1 MPYVVRQAVCLGIPV
16 VDGTIVQTSRASR
29 LLLEETRDVF
39 CGDPPRIAVV
49 AAVAGESAAT
59 TEDLQFACRLEA
71 RRHYVRGPATA
82 RRDSASSR
90 SRVGSVVLRALL
102 GLALIVGSGGH
113 WIPALAGVW
122 LLGLRE
128 LIGWGP
134 STPRAFGGAPGVAG
148 ISVRRAPHQG
158 LAELREVMS
167 VNLEEKLAYL
177 EAYEASVRLGIP
189 EAAALYTKLLLN
201 PNPGSL
207 SPDDGIWLPD
217 ASRARA
223 ALVSSSAGETGEDFD
238 IDVEIVEA
246 EIVAEETAEPGR
258 LLDVGPEGVD

>member
-1 MPYVVRQAVCLGIPV
+1 
-16 VDGTIVQTSRASR
+16 
-29 LLLEETRDVF
+29 
-39 CGDPPRIAVV
+39 
-49 AAVAGESAAT
+49 
-59 TEDLQFACRLEA
+59 
-71 RRHYVRGPATA
+71 
-82 RRDSASSR
+82 
-90 SRVGSVVLRALL
+90 
-102 GLALIVGSGGH
+102 
-113 WIPALAGVW
+113 
-122 LLGLRE
+122 
-128 LIGWGP
+128 
-134 STPRAFGGAPGVAG
+134 
-148 ISVRRAPHQG
+148 
-158 LAELREVMS
+158 MS